1 MAMTT
6 KEMGAVHGA
15 LLGGLAL
22 YVHPDKM
29 REVIVETLANQELW
43 DGLRRQHEFALAQG
57 LVNDPED
64 PEPPDE
70 LEGR

>member
-1 MAMTT
+1 MTT
-6 KEMGAVHGA
+6 KEMAGVHGGF
-15 LLGGLAL
+15 LGGLAL
-22 YVHPDKM
+22 YVHPDKI
-29 REVIVETLANQELW
+29 REMLVETLANEDTW
-43 DGLRRQHEFALAQG
+43 EALRRGHAFSLANG

>member
-1 MAMTT
+1 MTT
-6 KEMGAVHGA
+6 KEMGAIQGA

-29 REVIVETLANQELW
+29 REVIVETLADELLW
-43 DGLRRQHEFALAQG
+43 DSLRRQHAVAVANG

-70 LEGR
+70 WEYR